1 MRTTERLKDVVAFL
15 YNRSGKEEMTAQ
27 ELRLAMAMDLR
38 WFTPKEA
45 EEVVDLFQ
53 NKRLV
58 AKGPGGGLRPT
69 FNYGKLSLPRDF
81 KPSTDLLR
89 RGTGDDEPL
98 FVRMV
103 GHIAVRADSEKR
115 HVIALIN
122 RKASE
127 LGIEVEAAAM
137 LVGAE
142 MGVGMAPFV
151 DDALAAISAKS
162 AHANGQASQ

>member
-1 MRTTERLKDVVAFL
+1 MRPTERLKEVVAFL
-15 YNRSGKEEMTAQ
+15 FNRSGKDEMTAQ
-27 ELRLAMAMDLR
+27 ELRLAMSMDLR

-58 AKGPGGGLRPT
+58 TKGPGGGLKPA

-81 KPSTDLLR
+81 RPSMDLLER
-89 RGTGDDEPL
+89 RGTDEEPL

-103 GHIAVRADSEKR
+103 GHIAVRSDKEKR

-122 RKASE
+122 RKAAE

-137 LVGAE
+137 VVGAE

-151 DDALAAISAKS
+151 DDALGVVVAK
-162 AHANGQASQ
+162 ARPPEVPVTL

>member
-1 MRTTERLKDVVAFL
+1 MERLKEIVAFL

-27 ELRLAMAMDLR
+27 ELRLAMSMDLR

-58 AKGPGGGLRPT
+58 TKGASGGLRPA
-69 FNYGKLSLPRDF
+69 FNYGKLVLPRDF
-81 KPSTDLLR
+81 SPSKDLLMR
-89 RGTGDDEPL
+89 NGDGEEPL
-98 FVRMV
+98 FVQMV
-103 GHIAVRADSEKR
+103 GHIAVRADMEKR
-115 HVIALIN
+115 NVIALVN
-122 RKASE
+122 RKAGE

-142 MGVGMAPFV
+142 VGVNMVPFT
-151 DDALAAISAKS
+151 DDALAAIVEKALL
-162 AHANGQASQ
+162 ASTP

>member
-1 MRTTERLKDVVAFL
+1 VRTTERLKEVVAFL
-15 YNRSGKEEMTAQ
+15 YNRSGKDEMTAQ

-58 AKGPGGGLRPT
+58 TKGAGGGLRPT

-81 KPSTDLLR
+81 RPSTDLLR
-89 RGTGDDEPL
+89 RGGADEEPL

-103 GHIAVRADSEKR
+103 GHVAVRSDNEKR

-122 RKASE
+122 RKAGE
-127 LGIEVEAAAM
+127 LGVEVEAAAM

-142 MGVGMAPFV
+142 MGVAMAPFA
-151 DDALAAISAKS
+151 DEALAAITAK
-162 AHANGQASQ
+162 AHPPEGQAPP